1 MEPENTNMS
10 SAHEAATGETRLY
23 CEKCGVYLTGKR
35 YRCPLCGRIVSNDE
49 EENPVYYPEIPLKTS
64 YNLIFK
70 TSTFA
75 AIVCIII
82 INIINSAFIPHLALY
97 IPLTVITLCAWLI
110 VNIGYH
116 KRKNIPKG
124 ILYLAIISLAVCIWL
139 DYQLGWRHWS
149 VNYVLPIMSS
159 SLTIFYFVL
168 SLADRKNASTYGIY
182 FLMSMVGPLL
192 TSILYLTG
200 VIYVRYFA
208 VFGTAICVGIF
219 FFQLIFRWKSFSSEL
234 TSRFHL

>member
-1 MEPENTNMS
+1 METEKQNQT
-10 SAHEAATGETRLY
+10 EDQGVTETLLY
-23 CEKCGVYLTGKR
+23 CEKCNVYLTGR
-35 YRCPLCGRIVSNDE
+35 RHRCPLCGRIVSNSE
-49 EENPVYYPEIPLKTS
+49 EEDPLYYPQIPLKTS

-70 TSTFA
+70 ISTFA

-82 INIINSAFIPHLALY
+82 INIINTAFIPHLALY
-97 IPLTVITLCAWLI
+97 IPLTVITACAWLI

-124 ILYLAIISLAVCIWL
+124 ILYLAIISLAVCIWM

-149 VNYVLPIMSS
+149 VNYVLPLMSS

-168 SLADRKNASTYGIY
+168 SLVDRKNASTYGIY

-192 TSILYLTG
+192 TTILYFTG
-200 VIYVRYFA
+200 VIYVPYFA
-208 VFGTAICVGIF
+208 VFGTAICLGIF

>member
-1 MEPENTNMS
+1 MMEPEKNQANEPEA
-10 SAHEAATGETRLY
+10 SAEPLLY
-23 CEKCGVYLTGKR
+23 CEKCGVHLTGKR
-35 YRCPLCGRIVSNDE
+35 HRCPLCGRIVSDDE
-49 EENPVYYPEIPLKTS
+49 EEDPIYYPQIPLKTS

-70 TSTFA
+70 ISTFA
-75 AIVCIII
+75 AIVAIII

-97 IPLTVITLCAWLI
+97 IPLTVITVCAWLI

-124 ILYLAIISLAVCIWL
+124 ILYLAIISLAVCIWM

-159 SLTIFYFVL
+159 SLTTFYFVL
-168 SLADRKNASTYGIY
+168 SIADRKNASTYGIY

-208 VFGTAICVGIF
+208 VIGTAVCIGLLC
-219 FFQLIFRWKSFSSEL
+219 FQLIFRWKSFSSEL